1 MEKVV
6 NINDIK
12 AVRNMENIINLHE
25 IMINQ
30 RQPEEAVLK
39 FLDTGYIQH
48 DPLLETGAAGLIKF
62 FKQVVSEHPTVSW
75 TAKRIIALDNYVW
88 VHSNF
93 KNIFNDDPNDTGIA
107 GVDIFKMNDEGKAIE
122 HWEVLQF
129 VGTSD
134 NAAPW
139 VKPNLKAA
147 NTNGIF

>member
-1 MEKVV
+1 MERIV
-6 NINDIK
+6 NLSDAK

-39 FLDTGYIQH
+39 FLDPEYIQH

-62 FKQVVSEHPTVSW
+62 FKQVVDEHPTTSW
-75 TAKRIIALDNYVW
+75 TAKRIIAVDNYVW

-93 KNIFNDDPNDTGIA
+93 RNIFNDDPNDTGIA
-107 GVDIFKMNDEGKAIE
+107 GVDIFKMNDQGKAIE
-122 HWEVLQF
+122 HWEVLQL
-129 VGTSD
+129 VGTPD

-139 VKPNLKAA
+139 VAQNLKAA
-147 NTNGIF
+147 NINGIF